1 MGLTGVVTRDFA
13 VQAAFLRE
21 HADAWAAG
29 PRRPAPPRLA
39 ATVML
44 VRDGDRGVEVFMLR
58 RVATMAFAPRMHVF
72 PGGGVDPRD
81 SEPALP
87 WAGPTPADWAR
98 VMRTDEAQ
106 ARELVVAA
114 VREVFEECGVLLA
127 GPSADTVAADVSGP
141 GWDRV
146 REGLLDRSVSLS
158 EVLLERGLV
167 LRSDLL
173 GYRAHWVTPEFEP
186 RRYDTRFFAA
196 LLPAGQRA
204 DDLSTESDR
213 GGWARAED
221 VLQEWRSGAAGM
233 LPPTIVSVE
242 EIAGAQSAAQL
253 VAERPS
259 VAPVM
264 PVLTDTA
271 DGPVLR
277 AELPR

>member
-1 MGLTGVVTRDFA
+1 
-13 VQAAFLRE
+13 
-21 HADAWAAG
+21 
-29 PRRPAPPRLA
+29 
-39 ATVML
+39 
-44 VRDGDRGVEVFMLR
+44 
-58 RVATMAFAPRMHVF
+58 
-72 PGGGVDPRD
+72 
-81 SEPALP
+81 
-87 WAGPTPADWAR
+87 
-98 VMRTDEAQ
+98 
-106 ARELVVAA
+106 
-114 VREVFEECGVLLA
+114 
-127 GPSADTVAADVSGP
+127 
-141 GWDRV
+141 V

-221 VLQEWRSGAAGM
+221 VLQEWRSGAAAM

-253 VAERPS
+253 VAERPA